1 MAMLNVSSNQ
11 GALTADDLL
20 LLGKAVECPH
30 LTDEGLGSSSASL
43 LQEHRAPMTR
53 RCCFQA
59 PAFTQHGISTP
70 MSGYVWANSDWL
82 VPGPVAPKKEG

>member
-43 LQEHRAPMTR
+43 LQEHRAR
-53 RCCFQA
+53 
-59 PAFTQHGISTP
+59 
-70 MSGYVWANSDWL
+70 
-82 VPGPVAPKKEG
+82 